1 MSYLKSCMETLPS
14 MSMMVAL
21 LLSISVESPSIA
33 TDHYILHPVDLTDI
47 KSMRLFISQFI
58 TNKEYRL

>member
-1 MSYLKSCMETLPS
+1 

-47 KSMRLFISQFI
+47 KSMRSFISQFI